1 MSIVVPHFPAGK
13 RGAPGRLSGV
23 RSTRDTLR
31 DAARAKQAVRERVWA
46 LLERR
51 GATRFPGARGRI
63 PNFVGAEAAA
73 ERLAELPVW
82 KRARVVKANPDA
94 PQLSVRARALAD
106 GKLVYMAVPRLSEE
120 KPFLLLDPD
129 RLKVSP
135 RRAASIKGASAVG
148 QRVPIDVMRPIDLV
162 VCGTVAVNRKGV
174 RVGKGGGF
182 SDLEFALLVEAG
194 LINDKTLLVTTVH
207 PLQVL
212 DEDLPETDHD
222 FRVVRIV
229 TPNEVIACRRARRP
243 PGILWDHLDEETI
256 SRIPVL
262 KSLGRGKS

>member
-1 MSIVVPHFPAGK
+1 ML
-13 RGAPGRLSGV
+13 RGV

-31 DAARAKQAVRERVWA
+31 EAVRAKQAIRERVWA

-51 GATRFPGARGRI
+51 GAARFPGARARI

-73 ERLAELPVW
+73 ERLAGLPAW

-94 PQLSVRARALAD
+94 PQLSVRAGALAE
-106 GKLVYMAVPRLSEE
+106 GKLVYMAVPRLTEK
-120 KPFLLLDPD
+120 KPFLLLDSD

-148 QRVPIDVMRPIDLV
+148 QKVSINVMRPIDLV

-222 FRVVRIV
+222 FRVGRIV
-229 TPNEVIACRRARRP
+229 TPDEVIACRRVRRR
-243 PGILWDHLDEETI
+243 PGILWDHLDEEKI
-256 SRIPVL
+256 SAIPVL
-262 KSLGRGKS
+262 RSFSRGKS